1 MKHAVHGARAVVLA
15 LSLGLA
21 ALSAMAAHAATPRPA
36 IELPA
41 EGHCIAPPEE
51 MRKNHMEMLKHQRDK
66 TLREGIRG
74 AKASLRGC
82 IECHA
87 GRASGSV
94 VTEHDGF
101 CRNCHAYVAVKL
113 DCWDCHQPKAGYQAT
128 GARP

>member
-1 MKHAVHGARAVVLA
+1 MQRG
-15 LSLGLA
+15 A
-21 ALSAMAAHAATPRPA
+21 ALLLLGVLPWLTLTGGTALARGVPA
-36 IELPA
+36 PVIELPT

-51 MRKNHMEMLKHQRDK
+51 MRRNHMEMLKHQRDK

-87 GRASGSV
+87 GKASGSV

>member
-1 MKHAVHGARAVVLA
+1 MKRAAHGARTAVLA
-15 LSLGLA
+15 MSLGLVT
-21 ALSAMAAHAATPRPA
+21 LSAIAATPRPA
-36 IELPA
+36 IELPT

-51 MRKNHMEMLKHQRDK
+51 MRKNHMDMLKHQRDK

-74 AKASLRGC
+74 AKASLSGC

-87 GRASGSV
+87 GKPGGSV

-128 GARP
+128 GVRP